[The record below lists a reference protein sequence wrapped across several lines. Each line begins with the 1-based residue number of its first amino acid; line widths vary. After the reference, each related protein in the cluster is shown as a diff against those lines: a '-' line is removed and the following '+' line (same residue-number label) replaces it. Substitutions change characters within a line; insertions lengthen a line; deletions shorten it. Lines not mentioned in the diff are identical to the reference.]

1 MFSTTGTLRS
11 LAWSPNGRRLLVRW
25 ADADQWLLLSPGT
38 ANAPITAIGSISRRF
53 GAVPTVQGWCCAAE
67 NRHTRRVTRNAVPA
81 TLAAWQANDENC
93 TTVVQN
99 SSSVEP
105 ERDRER
111 DAILARS
118 GYRTLRFTHRQLTRD
133 PAMVAE
139 TIKSSA

>member
-1 MFSTTGTLRS
+1 MAGE
-11 LAWSPNGRRLLVRW
+11 RRELHDSRAELV
-25 ADADQWLLLSPGT
+25 D
-38 ANAPITAIGSISRRF
+38 
-53 GAVPTVQGWCCAAE
+53 
-67 NRHTRRVTRNAVPA
+67 
-81 TLAAWQANDENC
+81 
-93 TTVVQN
+93 
-99 SSSVEP
+99 VEP